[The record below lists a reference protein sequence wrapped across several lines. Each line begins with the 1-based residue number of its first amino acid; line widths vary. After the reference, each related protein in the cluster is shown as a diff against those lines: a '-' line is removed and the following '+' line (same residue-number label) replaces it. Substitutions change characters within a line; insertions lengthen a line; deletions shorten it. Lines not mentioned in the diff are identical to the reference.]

1 MFVCVCVCV
10 SVYREK
16 QGRAHTSA
24 DSVSE
29 GRVGGRRCLNSLVF
43 TEVAQVCS
51 LFGFFQPAE
60 VMRVNFN
67 TYYPHLSERS
77 LTNKI

>member
-1 MFVCVCVCV
+1 MCVCVCVCVCV

-16 QGRAHTSA
+16 QGRAHTNA
-24 DSVSE
+24 DSASE

-51 LFGFFQPAE
+51 LWFFP
-60 VMRVNFN
+60 
-67 TYYPHLSERS
+67 TC
-77 LTNKI
+77 